1 MNRRTF
7 LKATAASAVVLATAG
22 VSAALAQAGG
32 AARERRLLTDPQR
45 ELAHLVRE
53 GNAMRPWFAP
63 LTARQAHVSEL
74 VALGLTNTEIAR
86 HLGTSVRTTDAH
98 VANIFNKLD
107 LHKRKQLAEWVVRS
121 RPS

>member
-7 LKATAASAVVLATAG
+7 LKGTAASVVVLATAG
-22 VSAALAQAGG
+22 VSEAWAQAGR
-32 AARERRLLTDPQR
+32 AAREHRLLTDPQS

-63 LTARQAHVSEL
+63 LTARQAHVGEL
-74 VALGLTNTEIAR
+74 VAVGMTNTEIAR
-86 HLGTSVRTTDAH
+86 HLGISVRTTDAH
-98 VANIFNKLD
+98 VMSIFKKLD
-107 LHKRKQLAEWVVRS
+107 LHRRKQVSDWVLGS